1 MTKMELSKTA
11 MNRITG
17 LIDIRN
23 CVRQL
28 IEYEMED
35 YPDEQINQQQDEL
48 NRLYDNFTKSYGL
61 INSRGNSMAFR
72 DDDSYYLLCSLENL
86 NEDGTLKS
94 KADMFTKRTIRKKE
108 IVQSVETSQETAE

>member
-35 YPDEQINQQQDEL
+35 YPDEQINQRQDRL
-48 NRLYDNFTKSYGL
+48 NRLYDDFEVLWSDQQ
-61 INSRGNSMAFR
+61 SCNSMAF
-72 DDDSYYLLCSLENL
+72 S
-86 NEDGTLKS
+86 
-94 KADMFTKRTIRKKE
+94 
-108 IVQSVETSQETAE
+108 